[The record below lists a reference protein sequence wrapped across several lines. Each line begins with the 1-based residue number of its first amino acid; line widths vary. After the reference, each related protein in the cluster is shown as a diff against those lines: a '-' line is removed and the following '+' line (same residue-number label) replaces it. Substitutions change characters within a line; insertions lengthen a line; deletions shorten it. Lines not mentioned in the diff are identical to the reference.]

1 MTTHGAVAIE
11 STAAGALD
19 VAAGA
24 EFGSGNVPLVG
35 ADGKINGPLSST
47 ILDNLSGDNLIGPPS
62 GLPFP
67 VSTNPGNIPR
77 GQFRYLGKEEQW
89 R

>member
-19 VAAGA
+19 VAGGA

-47 ILDNLSGDNLIGPPS
+47 ILDNLSGDNLIGHAVWA
-62 GLPFP
+62 PFP
-67 VSTNPGNIPR
+67 RFDQPWQYPTRGCPNPG
-77 GQFRYLGKEEQW
+77 YS
-89 R
+89 